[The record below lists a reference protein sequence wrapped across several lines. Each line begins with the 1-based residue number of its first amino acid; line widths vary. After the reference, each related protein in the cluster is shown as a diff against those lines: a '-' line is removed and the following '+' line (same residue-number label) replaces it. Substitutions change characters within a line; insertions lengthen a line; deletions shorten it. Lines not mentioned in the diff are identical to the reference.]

1 MFEKFKDIFSGLER
15 AHGEY
20 IAGDL
25 DEKGKK
31 GGKAFIKKT
40 PVTDDMWSAHLR
52 GDNPSLGIV
61 PINDDVIS
69 AMRYCIMSL
78 RKARVK
84 NYEPTYVQAD
94 SEFSIFA

>member
-1 MFEKFKDIFSGLER
+1 MFEKFKDIFSGLDR

-40 PVTDDMWSAHLR
+40 PVTVT
-52 GDNPSLGIV
+52 V
-61 PINDDVIS
+61 P
-69 AMRYCIMSL
+69 
-78 RKARVK
+78 
-84 NYEPTYVQAD
+84 
-94 SEFSIFA
+94 